1 MTEVKNLSEALA
13 KAVVES
19 EEYKHYL
26 ECSQEL
32 KKDAD
37 LYRRVNEMRRI
48 NFDIQN
54 NEDILDVLEAAENL
68 RQQYN
73 ELREMTQVRAFLNAE
88 MSLGRM
94 IQDIYRTVVKN
105 VEFDLSF
112 LEN

>member
-1 MTEVKNLSEALA
+1 MTEVERLSGELA
-13 KAVVES
+13 KAVLES
-19 EEYKHYL
+19 DEYKNYL
-26 ECSQEL
+26 KFSSEL
-32 KKDAD
+32 RKDAD
-37 LYRRVNEMRRI
+37 LYRRVNEMRRY

-54 NEDILDVLEAAENL
+54 NEDVGDVLEVAEKL

-73 ELREMTQVRAFLNAE
+73 ELREMSQVRAFLNAE

-94 IQDIYRTVVKN
+94 IQDIYREVVRN

>member
-1 MTEVKNLSEALA
+1 MTEVKRISDELA
-13 KAVVES
+13 KAVLES
-19 EEYKHYL
+19 EEYKNYKR
-26 ECSQEL
+26 CSEEL

-37 LYRRVNEMRRI
+37 LYRRVNEMRRV

-54 NEDILDVLEAAENL
+54 NEDVADVYEVAEDM

-73 ELREMTQVRAFLNAE
+73 ELREMSQVRAFLNAE

-94 IQDIYRTVVKN
+94 IQDIYRVVVRD